1 MSKGEFVSVKS
12 THSSYDEMLS
22 RWQMCRHAAS
32 GEYDVHKAGELYLP
46 KLSEEKPESYAARVA
61 LTPWLN
67 ATWRTISGLR
77 GMMFRKPPVIEAP
90 TALDEAI
97 KDIDLAG
104 TTLQGLAQDVAIE
117 ALTVGRVGLLV
128 DYPVEA
134 NPGMTRLDAE
144 RLKLRASIAM
154 YKTESII
161 NWREKRVNG
170 SKVLNMVVLTENAE
184 LPADNEFEIV
194 IEERYRVLDLI
205 DGKYR
210 QRVFKVDKNGRDE
223 QIGDDMFPLMGNKPL
238 DYIPF
243 VFIGVDC
250 VGPKVEAPPLIDL
263 VTMNFKHYGQATS
276 YERGCFFS
284 GLPSLFISG
293 HGDPDTKIYIGGSM
307 ANVLPQPDS
316 KAYFVEVQSEFNA
329 LRTNLLDK
337 QQAMAVLGARM
348 LESQKAGVESG
359 DAIARRQTGEESLLS
374 CMSQTISMG
383 VTVALKWLAVWEG
396 VEGDVKVELNRDFL
410 PASMDAQTLT
420 AMVST
425 WQSGG
430 ISYDTL
436 FHNLKAGEII
446 EEGVT
451 MEQEQGRISEAAPV
465 LMGEAA
471 TA

>member
-1 MSKGEFVSVKS
+1 MSVKS
-12 THSSYDEMLS
+12 QHADYSAMVS
-22 RWQMCRHAAS
+22 RWKQCRDAAEGEHA
-32 GEYDVHKAGELYLP
+32 VHEAGELYLP
-46 KLSEEKPESYAARVA
+46 KLSEEKPESYALRRAM
-61 LTPWLN
+61 TPFFG

-77 GMMFRKPPVIEAP
+77 GMMFRKPPVVDVPA
-90 TALDEAI
+90 ALDEVI

-117 ALTVGRVGLLV
+117 ALTVGRVGLMV
-128 DYPVEA
+128 DYPLEA
-134 NPGMTRLDAE
+134 TPGMTKLDAD
-144 RLKLRASIAM
+144 RLKLRTSIAM

-170 SKVLNMVVLTENAE
+170 SAVLSMVVLKENAE

-194 IEERYRVLDLI
+194 IEERYRVLDLL

-223 QIGDDMFPLMGNKPL
+223 QIGDDVFPLMNNKPL

-250 VGPKVEAPPLIDL
+250 IGPKVEAPPLIDL

-284 GLPSLFISG
+284 GLPTLFVTG
-293 HGDPDTKIYIGGSM
+293 HNSDDTKIYIGGSL
-307 ANVLPQPDS
+307 ANVLPQPDA

-329 LRTNLLDK
+329 LRTNLQDK

-383 VTVALKWLAVWEG
+383 VTVALKWLAAWESAD
-396 VEGDVKVELNRDFL
+396 GDVKVELNRDFL
-410 PASMDAQTLT
+410 PASMDAQMLT
-420 AMVST
+420 ALVGA
-425 WQSGG
+425 WQSGA
-430 ISYDTL
+430 ISQNSL
-436 FHNLKAGEII
+436 FYMLKQGEII
-446 EEGVT
+446 EDGIDFE
-451 MEQEQGRISEAAPV
+451 EEQGRIDTAPPV
-465 LMGEAA
+465 LSGQPAIA
-471 TA
+471 

>member
-1 MSKGEFVSVKS
+1 MSVKS
-12 THSSYDEMLS
+12 QHADYEDMAT
-22 RWQMCRHAAS
+22 RWKQCRDSAEGEHAIH
-32 GEYDVHKAGELYLP
+32 EAGELYLP
-46 KLSEEKPESYAARVA
+46 KLSEEKPESYALRRSM
-61 LTPWLN
+61 TPWFN

-77 GMMFRKPPVIEAP
+77 GMMFRKPPAIEVP

-134 NPGMTRLDAE
+134 KPGMTKLDAE

-170 SKVLNMVVLTENAE
+170 SAVLSMVVLKENAE
-184 LPADNEFEIV
+184 LPADNEFEII
-194 IEERYRVLDLI
+194 IEERYRVLDLV

-210 QRVFKVDKNGRDE
+210 QRVFKVDKSGRDE

-307 ANVLPQPDS
+307 ANILPQPDS

-383 VTVALKWLAVWEG
+383 VTVALKWLAAWEG
-396 VEGDVKVELNRDFL
+396 VEGEVKVELNRDFL

-430 ISYDTL
+430 ISYETL

-465 LMGEAA
+465 LMGAAA

>member
-1 MSKGEFVSVKS
+1 MSVKNQHADYS
-12 THSSYDEMLS
+12 AMAS
-22 RWQMCRHAAS
+22 RWKMCRDASEGEHA
-32 GEYDVHKAGELYLP
+32 VHEAGELYLP
-46 KLSEEKPESYAARVA
+46 KLSEEKPESYNLRRSM
-61 LTPWLN
+61 TPWFN

-77 GMMFRKPPVIEAP
+77 GMMFRKPPVVEVPA
-90 TALDEAI
+90 ALDEVI
-97 KDIDLAG
+97 NDIDLEG
-104 TTLQGLAQDVAIE
+104 NSLQQFVQNVARE
-117 ALTVGRVGLLV
+117 ALEVGRVGVLT
-128 DYPVEA
+128 DYPVETI
-134 NPGMTRLDAE
+134 PGMTVLDAK
-144 RLKLRASIAM
+144 RLRLRAFASM

-210 QRVFKVDKNGRDE
+210 QRVFKVDKNGNDE
-223 QIGDDMFPLMGNKPL
+223 QIGKDMFPLMNNKPL

-383 VTVALKWLAVWEG
+383 VTVALQWLTAWES
-396 VEGDVKVELNRDFL
+396 VDGDVKVELNRDFL
-410 PASMDAQTLT
+410 PASMDAQMLT
-420 AMVST
+420 ALVGA
-425 WQSGG
+425 WQSGA
-430 ISYDTL
+430 ISQNSL
-436 FHNLKAGEII
+436 FHMLKQGEII
-446 EEGVT
+446 EDGIDFE
-451 MEQEQGRISEAAPV
+451 EEQGRIDTAPPV
-465 LMGEAA
+465 LSGQPAIA
-471 TA
+471 

>member
-1 MSKGEFVSVKS
+1 MSVKNQHADYS
-12 THSSYDEMLS
+12 AMAS
-22 RWQMCRHAAS
+22 RWKMCRDASEGEHA
-32 GEYDVHKAGELYLP
+32 VHEAGELYLP
-46 KLSEEKPESYAARVA
+46 KLSEEKPESYNLRRSM
-61 LTPWLN
+61 TPWFN

-77 GMMFRKPPVIEAP
+77 GMMFRKPPVIEVP

-250 VGPKVEAPPLIDL
+250 AGPKVEAPPLIDL

-293 HGDPDTKIYIGGSM
+293 HNDPDTKIYIGGSM
-307 ANVLPQPDS
+307 ANILPQPDS

-383 VTVALKWLAVWEG
+383 VTVALQWLTAWEG
-396 VEGDVKVELNRDFL
+396 VDGDVKVELNRDFL

-430 ISYDTL
+430 ISYETL
-436 FHNLKAGEII
+436 FNNLKAGEII

-451 MEQEQGRISEAAPV
+451 MEQEQGRISEASPV

>member
-1 MSKGEFVSVKS
+1 MSVKNQHADYS
-12 THSSYDEMLS
+12 AMAS
-22 RWQMCRHAAS
+22 RWKMCRDASEGEHA
-32 GEYDVHKAGELYLP
+32 VHEAGELYLP
-46 KLSEEKPESYAARVA
+46 KLSEEKPESYNLRRSM
-61 LTPWLN
+61 TPWFN

-161 NWREKRVNG
+161 NWRS

-420 AMVST
+420 SLVSA
-425 WQSGG
+425 WQSGA
-430 ISYDTL
+430 ISKNTL
-436 FHNLKAGEII
+436 YFNLKAGEII
-446 EEGVT
+446 EEGVNF
-451 MEQEQGRISEAAPV
+451 EDEQGRIDNAPPV
-465 LMGEAA
+465 FSGQPALA
-471 TA
+471 

>member
-1 MSKGEFVSVKS
+1 
-12 THSSYDEMLS
+12 
-22 RWQMCRHAAS
+22 
-32 GEYDVHKAGELYLP
+32 
-46 KLSEEKPESYAARVA
+46 
-61 LTPWLN
+61 
-67 ATWRTISGLR
+67 
-77 GMMFRKPPVIEAP
+77 
-90 TALDEAI
+90 
-97 KDIDLAG
+97 
-104 TTLQGLAQDVAIE
+104 
-117 ALTVGRVGLLV
+117 
-128 DYPVEA
+128 
-134 NPGMTRLDAE
+134 
-144 RLKLRASIAM
+144 
-154 YKTESII
+154 
-161 NWREKRVNG
+161 
-170 SKVLNMVVLTENAE
+170 
-184 LPADNEFEIV
+184 
-194 IEERYRVLDLI
+194 
-205 DGKYR
+205 
-210 QRVFKVDKNGRDE
+210 
-223 QIGDDMFPLMGNKPL
+223 
-238 DYIPF
+238 
-243 VFIGVDC
+243 
-250 VGPKVEAPPLIDL
+250 
-263 VTMNFKHYGQATS
+263 
-276 YERGCFFS
+276 
-284 GLPSLFISG
+284 
-293 HGDPDTKIYIGGSM
+293 M

-383 VTVALKWLAVWEG
+383 VTVALKWLAAWESAD
-396 VEGDVKVELNRDFL
+396 GDVKVELNRDFL

-430 ISYDTL
+430 ISYETL